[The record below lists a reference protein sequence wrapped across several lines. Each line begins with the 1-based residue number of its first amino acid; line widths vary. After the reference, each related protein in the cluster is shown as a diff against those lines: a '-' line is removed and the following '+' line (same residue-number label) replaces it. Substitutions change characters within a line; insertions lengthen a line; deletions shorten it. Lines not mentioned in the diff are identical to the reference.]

1 MHLAFMASFYVAM
14 HRKLCTLCHVNTPTW
29 TYTNSWNIITG
40 PGGWPRTVGH
50 DLLTNRPMSVCKT
63 AVLYYKNGDAIGIVL
78 HTLHTPLLV
87 MRTRLARPSVADAPT
102 C

>member
-40 PGGWPRTVGH
+40 PGGWPRTVEQ
-50 DLLTNRPMSVCKT
+50 LIKLK
-63 AVLYYKNGDAIGIVL
+63 DAL
-78 HTLHTPLLV
+78 Q
-87 MRTRLARPSVADAPT
+87 
-102 C
+102 CQ